1 MKQYRASASSVETNM
16 ITLQDQ
22 AVSIQKLDHHHHH
35 PHHQVSIQ
43 KLEMER
49 DAARETSSE
58 LRVRVAEL
66 ESAAKE
72 GLEARE
78 REKREGDL
86 GRRLEVEEIIIIIII
101 IIDYLEVEETSRRR
115 AETKLARLTEEVR
128 YFLSF

>member
-1 MKQYRASASSVETNM
+1 M
-16 ITLQDQ
+16 
-22 AVSIQKLDHHHHH
+22 
-35 PHHQVSIQ
+35 SIQ

-78 REKREGDL
+78 RERREGEL
-86 GRRLEVEEIIIIIII
+86 GRRLEVEEIIIIIIIII

-128 YFLSF
+128 YFFSF

>member
-1 MKQYRASASSVETNM
+1 M
-16 ITLQDQ
+16 
-22 AVSIQKLDHHHHH
+22 
-35 PHHQVSIQ
+35 SIQ

-78 REKREGDL
+78 RERREGDL
-86 GRRLEVEEIIIIIII
+86 GRRLEVEEIIIIIIII

-128 YFLSF
+128 YPFPFDFHFLQDWCSI

>member
-1 MKQYRASASSVETNM
+1 
-16 ITLQDQ
+16 
-22 AVSIQKLDHHHHH
+22 
-35 PHHQVSIQ
+35 
-43 KLEMER
+43 MER

-78 REKREGDL
+78 RERREGDL
-86 GRRLEVEEIIIIIII
+86 GRR
-101 IIDYLEVEETSRRR
+101 LEVEETSRRR

-128 YFLSF
+128 YPSPFDLLKIPFPARLWQHLMIQ

>member
-1 MKQYRASASSVETNM
+1 M
-16 ITLQDQ
+16 
-22 AVSIQKLDHHHHH
+22 
-35 PHHQVSIQ
+35 SIQ

-49 DAARETSSE
+49 DTARETSSE

-78 REKREGDL
+78 RERREGDL
-86 GRRLEVEEIIIIIII
+86 GRR
-101 IIDYLEVEETSRRR
+101 LEVEETSRRR

-128 YFLSF
+128 YPFPFDFHFLRDCGSI